1 MGEEMGEGGRSPSPG
16 IPEESSLNFLLRGKT
31 DKACMKV
38 SEQQIV
44 PAQD

>member
-16 IPEESSLNFLLRGKT
+16 TPEEFSLNFLLRGKA
-31 DKACMKV
+31 DKARMKV
-38 SEQQIV
+38 PEQQIV